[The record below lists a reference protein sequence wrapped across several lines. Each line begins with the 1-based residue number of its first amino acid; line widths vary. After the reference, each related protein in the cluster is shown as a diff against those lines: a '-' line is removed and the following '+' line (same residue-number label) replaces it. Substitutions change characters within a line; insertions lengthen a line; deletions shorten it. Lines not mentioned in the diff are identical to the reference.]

1 MVPYEDH
8 LPPTNTFSGSPG
20 KHFWNTV
27 GHTFIMPPV
36 TLKNS
41 GVPALREI
49 SGTGTWEG
57 ALDGGGGL
65 VTSTRNSQDLLI

>member
-1 MVPYEDH
+1 
-8 LPPTNTFSGSPG
+8 
-20 KHFWNTV
+20 
-27 GHTFIMPPV
+27 MPPV

-65 VTSTRNSQDLLI
+65 VTSIGNSQDLLI